1 MNSFVVTGGSG
12 TIGSA
17 IVNSLVNEGFRV
29 WNIDISEP
37 TNDIDKQQ
45 FLKGDVTNY
54 SELEQLIQANL
65 SGEDIVGVITVAGGG
80 LPEEWESFA
89 DVDIETIKRSID
101 LNLLG
106 HINVVH
112 ALMPYLTKSK
122 KDKSIIMISS
132 INGKAA
138 YKLAGY
144 SAAKAGLEG
153 FMYGV
158 VKEFGDNNI
167 RINIISPGTVVS
179 ELTMNEGKKDWES
192 LRKGTITGRFVS
204 PNDIAQLALMI
215 TKNVSIDGQNMVID
229 SGQSIKK

>member
-1 MNSFVVTGGSG
+1 MNSIVVTGGSG
-12 TIGSA
+12 TIGGA
-17 IVNSLVNEGFRV
+17 IVNSLINEGYKV

-37 TNDIDKQQ
+37 TNDIDKQI

-54 SELEQLIQANL
+54 SELKRLIHDNL
-65 SGEDIVGVITVAGGG
+65 QYEDIVGVITVAGGG
-80 LPEEWESFA
+80 VAEEWENFV
-89 DVDIETIKRSID
+89 DVDIEAVKKSID

-112 ALMPYLTKSK
+112 ILMPYLVRNKSN
-122 KDKSIIMISS
+122 KSIIMISS

-158 VKEFGDNNI
+158 VKEFGENNI

-179 ELTMNEGKKDWES
+179 ELTMNEEKKDWES
-192 LRKGTITGRFVS
+192 LRMGTITGKFVS
-204 PNDIAQLALMI
+204 PKDIAQLAILI
-215 TKNVSIDGQNMVID
+215 TKNESIDGQNMIID